1 MPELPEAETIARQL
15 QRQLAGRAF
24 GRVRLTRKDIVHGD
38 PTPLGTLLGGRGI
51 RRVRRRAKRVILE
64 LVGGVDLVFRLGMTG
79 RMVVCADGEPVEKHT
94 HLRIGID
101 ASSRGNLNSSGRLQ
115 QPPPLPRGDQ
125 GGSSNCSKELRF
137 IDPRR
142 FGGVWCLT
150 GGRKSIGKPLGE
162 VGLEPLEMKPAAF
175 RAAMNR
181 RRQIKAL
188 LMDQTVIAGLGNIYC
203 DESLHAAGIHP
214 LTRADALDPK
224 RANRLW
230 RAIRATLRKA
240 IRFNGSTLMDYRD
253 ADGREGSF
261 QKLHRV
267 YQRHGQPCRT
277 CRTPIR
283 RILAAGRSTFFCPRC
298 QPRRPV
304 STATAKE
311 RAQTIT
317 PK

>member
-15 QRQLAGRAF
+15 HEALAGR
-24 GRVRLTRKDIVHGD
+24 RLAAVQLLRTDIVHGD
-38 PTPLGTLLGGRGI
+38 PRPLASIVCGRC
-51 RRVRRRAKRVILE
+51 VRKVSRRAKRVILE
-64 LVGGVDLVFRLGMTG
+64 LDAGIELIFRLGMTG
-79 RMVVCADGEPVEKHT
+79 RVVVCAADEPVEKHT

-101 ASSRGNLNSSGRLQ
+101 TASRK
-115 QPPPLPRGDQ
+115 PPPLPRGDK
-125 GGSSNCSKELRF
+125 GGSHELRF
-137 IDPRR
+137 IDARR

-150 GGRKSIGKPLGE
+150 GSDRSIGKPLGE
-162 VGLEPLEMKPAAF
+162 VGVEPLEVKAAAF
-175 RAAMNR
+175 RTVIHR

-214 LTRADALDPK
+214 LTAADTLSPVRAD
-224 RANRLW
+224 RLL

-277 CRTPIR
+277 CRSAIR

-298 QPRRPV
+298 QGRRRTQRTETTRIGGNP
-304 STATAKE
+304 
-311 RAQTIT
+311 
-317 PK
+317 